1 MRKSIELGK
10 NGEKLIADFLI
21 NEGYEVV
28 ARNWRIKGGEIDL
41 IALAPDGLIIFV
53 EVKSRSSA
61 AYGHPLEAITPD
73 KQSRL
78 IRLSLAWLIE
88 NKKWNHPYRID
99 CAAVLMSSPPQIDY
113 RPGVI

>member
-10 NGEKLIADFLI
+10 NGEKLIADFLVK
-21 NEGYEVV
+21 EGYEVV

-41 IALAPDGLIIFV
+41 IALAPDGLIVFV

-61 AYGHPLEAITPD
+61 AFGHPLEAITPV

-99 CAAVLMSSPPQIDY
+99 CAAVLMSSPPEIDY